1 MNEEFEKI
9 FDGDTLLGLIIR
21 SDYHKEGISFFTPS
35 DFSQQLG
42 YMNRPKDY
50 VIEPHVHN
58 LVERKV
64 DLTQEVLFIKSG
76 KVRVDFYNSSRNY
89 LDSRVVFKGDVVLLA
104 HGGHGFKM
112 LEPSE
117 MIEVKQGPYC
127 GEMDKVRFEPVD
139 DEKVIIK

>member
-1 MNEEFEKI
+1 MTEQITYK
-9 FDGDTLLGLIIR
+9 DKLLAIIICA
-21 SDYHKEGISFFTPS
+21 DFHKDGISFFTPD

-64 DLTQEVLFIKSG
+64 DLTQEVLVIRSG
-76 KVRVDFYNSSRNY
+76 KVRVDFYDDNRNY
-89 LDSRVVFKGDVVLLA
+89 LESRILQTGDIILLA

-112 LEPSE
+112 LEPTE
-117 MIEVKQGPYC
+117 MVEVKQGPYC
-127 GEMDKVRFEPVD
+127 GEQDKIRFNPID
-139 DEKVIIK
+139 DINVIIK

>member
-1 MNEEFEKI
+1 MTEQITYK
-9 FDGDTLLGLIIR
+9 DKLLAIIIR
-21 SDYHKEGISFFTPS
+21 ADFHKDGISFFTPD

-64 DLTQEVLFIKSG
+64 DLTQEVLVIRSG
-76 KVRVDFYNSSRNY
+76 KVRVDFYDDNRNY
-89 LDSRVVFKGDVVLLA
+89 LESRILQTGDIILLA

-112 LEPSE
+112 LEPTE
-117 MIEVKQGPYC
+117 MVEVKQGPYC
-127 GEMDKVRFEPVD
+127 GELDKIRFNPVD
-139 DEKVIIK
+139 DNNVIIK